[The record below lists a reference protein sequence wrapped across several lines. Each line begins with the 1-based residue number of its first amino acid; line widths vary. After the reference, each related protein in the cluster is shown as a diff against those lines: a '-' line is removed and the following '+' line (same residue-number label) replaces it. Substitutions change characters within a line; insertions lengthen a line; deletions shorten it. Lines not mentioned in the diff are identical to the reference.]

1 MKLLKDYLKHL
12 SNNNA
17 GIWAIVFSFALGT
30 ISYYSGAPLSVTGLF
45 VSVGI
50 FTIVMDL
57 YTMERS

>member
-30 ISYYSGAPLSVTGLF
+30 ISYYSGAPNGLVGF
-45 VSVGI
+45 FLGVGI